1 MSVERLFNEFTKL
14 NRQEKKHFL
23 DQILDSFLE
32 RKENPTNATSLTNEQ
47 IEDVKNRIASIRSRT
62 AKTYSWEAV
71 KSYALNKNA

>member
-1 MSVERLFNEFTKL
+1 MTVETLFNEFTKL

-32 RKENPTNATSLTNEQ
+32 KKENYANSTSLTNQQ
-47 IEDVKNRIASIRSRT
+47 IEEVKSRILGIKSRT

-71 KSYALNKNA
+71 KSYAL